1 MIDEIIKEMEKVDIL
16 NITGENKKKM
26 VLDKF
31 KKDLGQYYNYNS
43 FLLSSTID
51 FISKVSKSNFNT
63 TLNNNNK

>member
-31 KKDLGQYYNYNS
+31 KKDLGQYYTYNS

-51 FISKVSKSNFNT
+51 FIAKVSKTDINT
-63 TLNNNNK
+63 TINNHK